1 MVNRRRDLEG
11 RARQRDVGRPGS
23 GRAIGS
29 VAWWNRVNRV
39 GGFRMKMFE
48 LENVVS
54 LLRDE
59 VRRVGGQTAFAKK
72 PAFSELN

>member
-1 MVNRRRDLEG
+1 
-11 RARQRDVGRPGS
+11 
-23 GRAIGS
+23 
-29 VAWWNRVNRV
+29 
-39 GGFRMKMFE
+39 MKMFE